1 MVGKNSDDLD
11 LQLNKML
18 RIYYH
23 VIYRQINTNACSIIN
38 FMVINNKENKIGGL
52 SNFSIKRHSNQG

>member
-23 VIYRQINTNACSIIN
+23 VIYRQIQTNACSIIH
-38 FMVINNKENKIGGL
+38 FIFINNKENKIGSL
-52 SNFSIKRHSNQG
+52 SEAF